1 MYSEAPESTRVVGF
15 GRGTEEFPM
24 CGYTLT
30 PGENRSQPVLFALV
44 CSCMFLWYPSIV
56 FNILLP
62 AWFDFK
68 HHMELQWL
76 ILLLSDSTTRP
87 FSFKYHSFARFASSP
102 APCFEAQQRGT
113 QFLGRRGTLCGKKP
127 WSPGRC
133 ARVWPPQKVGREA
146 CLSQRE
152 AQKIL
157 KWFSLSL
164 GESDEWIWMVDN
176 RQIQKIIWKKHFFV
190 GGSFWLCIHGKDHE
204 IFADLRWIA
213 HKIHNEY
220 KWIVK

>member
-15 GRGTEEFPM
+15 GRGTGEFPM

-44 CSCMFLWYPSIV
+44 CSCMFLWYPLIV

-87 FSFKYHSFARFASSP
+87 FSFKYHSFARFASSQHHVLRHNK
-102 APCFEAQQRGT
+102 EGHS
-113 QFLGRRGTLCGKKP
+113 FLADVEPSAAIPDHLVGVDGYD
-127 WSPGRC
+127 
-133 ARVWPPQKVGREA
+133 PPHCRTG
-146 CLSQRE
+146 
-152 AQKIL
+152 
-157 KWFSLSL
+157 SLSFPT
-164 GESDEWIWMVDN
+164 GSPENPEMIQFISGWIRWMVDN
-176 RQIQKIIWKKHFFV
+176 RQNQKIMGKMSFFWWIILTLHPWK
-190 GGSFWLCIHGKDHE
+190 GSWNLCWPE
-204 IFADLRWIA
+204 MNRT
-213 HKIHNEY
+213 
-220 KWIVK
+220 

>member
-15 GRGTEEFPM
+15 GRGTGEFPM

-44 CSCMFLWYPSIV
+44 CSCMFLWYPLIV

-87 FSFKYHSFARFASSP
+87 FSLKNIKAKRTFR
-102 APCFEAQQRGT
+102 QQPSTMFWGT
-113 QFLGRRGTLCGKKP
+113 TKRDTVSWQIT
-127 WSPGRC
+127 WS
-133 ARVWPPQKVGREA
+133 VWTGMTPPKSRTG
-146 CLSQRE
+146 
-152 AQKIL
+152 
-157 KWFSLSL
+157 SLSFPT
-164 GESDEWIWMVDN
+164 GSPENPEMIQFISGWIRWMVDN
-176 RQIQKIIWKKHFFV
+176 RQIQKIMEKMIILTLHPWK
-190 GGSFWLCIHGKDHE
+190 GSWNLCWPE
-204 IFADLRWIA
+204 MNRT
-213 HKIHNEY
+213 
-220 KWIVK
+220 